1 MVKVLLATDF
11 SNGFSRDLLRGVIR
25 YIHNKPD
32 WTLYRMPKYY
42 KVLHGENEVLK
53 WAKKWNV
60 DAIIA
65 QIDELDLEE
74 LKNLNIPVVIQNNKK
89 RIPGVVNLTGD
100 YMALGAM
107 AADYFMTLGYESFAY
122 FGTRNTVWSRE
133 RHEGYTRRLEATG
146 YSVNTF
152 WEDNDTAEDWVHN
165 LDAIGN
171 WLKRLPK
178 NTAIFA
184 CNDYHALTISETCRF
199 VGISVPDDLAI
210 LGVDN
215 DELLCN
221 ISTPP
226 LSSMIIDAEKG
237 GYVVGKVIDEMLA
250 DPGKEPF
257 NIILPPQQII
267 TRESTKKYVVR
278 DKYVAVAID
287 FIEKNYFTKITVSDI
302 LELVPISRRVFERRF
317 KTAVGSSIYSF
328 ICNYR
333 VEKVAELLLTTN
345 RSIEDIAISCGF
357 ENGRNISRIFTSIK
371 GMTPSEFRGH
381 SLSKK
386 TE

>member
-1 MVKVLLATDF
+1 MVKILLATDF
-11 SNGFSRDLLRGVIR
+11 SNGFSRALLRGVIR
-25 YIHNKPD
+25 YVHNKPD

-42 KVLHGENEVLK
+42 KMVHGENEVLK
-53 WAKKWNV
+53 WAKRWNV

-65 QIDELDLEE
+65 QIDELDLDE
-74 LKNLNIPVVIQNNKK
+74 LKNLNIPIVIQNNKK

-107 AADYFMTLGYESFAY
+107 AAEYFMGMGYENFAY
-122 FGTRNTVWSRE
+122 YGTGRTVWSRE
-133 RHEGYTRRLEATG
+133 RYEGYIRRLESAG
-146 YSVNTF
+146 HSVYTF
-152 WEDNDTAEDWVHN
+152 WEENDNMEEWVHN
-165 LDAIGN
+165 IEAIGS
-171 WLKRLPK
+171 WLKSLPK

-184 CNDYHALTISETCRF
+184 CNDYHALRISETCRF
-199 VGISVPDDLAI
+199 IGIAVPDEIAI

-226 LSSMIIDAEKG
+226 LSSMVIDAEKG

-250 DPGKEPF
+250 DPEKEPF

-267 TRESTKKYVVR
+267 TRESTKKYVVH
-278 DKYVAVAID
+278 DKYVAAAID
-287 FIEKNYFTKITVSDI
+287 YIEKNYFTKITVSDI
-302 LELVPISRRVFERRF
+302 LEMVPISRRVFERRF
-317 KTAVGSSIYSF
+317 KAAVGYSIYSF

-333 VEKVAELLLTTN
+333 VEKMAELLLTTE
-345 RSIEDIAISCGF
+345 RSIEDVAISCGF
-357 ENGRNISRIFTSIK
+357 ENGRNISRVFSNIK

-381 SLSKK
+381 SLSQKAK
-386 TE
+386 

>member
-1 MVKVLLATDF
+1 
-11 SNGFSRDLLRGVIR
+11 
-25 YIHNKPD
+25 
-32 WTLYRMPKYY
+32 
-42 KVLHGENEVLK
+42 
-53 WAKKWNV
+53 
-60 DAIIA
+60 
-65 QIDELDLEE
+65 
-74 LKNLNIPVVIQNNKK
+74 
-89 RIPGVVNLTGD
+89 
-100 YMALGAM
+100 
-107 AADYFMTLGYESFAY
+107 
-122 FGTRNTVWSRE
+122 
-133 RHEGYTRRLEATG
+133 
-146 YSVNTF
+146 
-152 WEDNDTAEDWVHN
+152 
-165 LDAIGN
+165 
-171 WLKRLPK
+171 
-178 NTAIFA
+178 
-184 CNDYHALTISETCRF
+184 
-199 VGISVPDDLAI
+199 VGISVPDDVAI

-317 KTAVGSSIYSF
+317 KTAVGSSIYNF

-381 SLSKK
+381 SLSQKAK
-386 TE
+386 